1 MATTKKD
8 TTMQERLAD
17 LAAHDGV
24 GGQEETAQDPMTAM
38 VEKMV
43 EEALAKRTAELDARE
58 AELNARAAELNKPA
72 ESDEVKE
79 APIVPV
85 VSNAWNETREVFLPY
100 ATKGEEQFIFVAVN
114 GRKYQVPRGR
124 NVTVPLPLY
133 ERIKIMQEAESRT
146 VEYRNSLPDEAYPGM
161 AEAKRIG

>member
-1 MATTKKD
+1 MAKKD
-8 TTMQERLAD
+8 IPMEENLTEQETTSVE
-17 LAAHDGV
+17 
-24 GGQEETAQDPMTAM
+24 DPMQAL

-58 AELNARAAELNKPA
+58 AAIAAREAKVTSQTGEGEANA
-72 ESDEVKE
+72 
-79 APIVPV
+79 PV
-85 VSNAWNETREVFLPY
+85 EPVISKAWEEKREIFLPY

-124 NVTVPLPLY
+124 SVSLPLPLY

-146 VEYRNSLPDEAYPGM
+146 VEYRNSLPNEEYPGA

>member
-1 MATTKKD
+1 MAKKENPVEEIQ
-8 TTMQERLAD
+8 TVQ
-17 LAAHDGV
+17 
-24 GGQEETAQDPMTAM
+24 ETAPVEDPMQAL
-38 VEKMV
+38 VEKLV
-43 EEALAKRTAELDARE
+43 AEALAKRTAELDARE
-58 AELNARAAELNKPA
+58 AAIAEQEAKVAGKP
-72 ESDEVKE
+72 EIPKQT

-85 VSNAWNETREVFLPY
+85 ISKAWEEKREIFLPY

-124 NVTVPLPLY
+124 SVSLPLPLY

-146 VEYRNSLPDEAYPGM
+146 VEYRNSLPNEEYPGA

>member
-1 MATTKKD
+1 MPKKEN
-8 TTMQERLAD
+8 TMEEIQEA
-17 LAAHDGV
+17 
-24 GGQEETAQDPMTAM
+24 QENAQVEDPMQAM

-43 EEALAKRTAELDARE
+43 AEALAKRTAELDARE
-58 AELNARAAELNKPA
+58 AAIAKREADADVLPVEQT
-72 ESDEVKE
+72 
-79 APIVPV
+79 APIEPV
-85 VSNAWNETREVFLPY
+85 ISKAWEEKREIFLPY

-124 NVTVPLPLY
+124 SVSLPLPLF

-146 VEYRNSLPDEAYPGM
+146 VEYRNSLPNEEYPGA

>member
-1 MATTKKD
+1 MAKKD
-8 TTMQERLAD
+8 IPMEENLTEQETTSVE
-17 LAAHDGV
+17 
-24 GGQEETAQDPMTAM
+24 DPMKAL

-58 AELNARAAELNKPA
+58 AAIAAQ
-72 ESDEVKE
+72 E
-79 APIVPV
+79 AKVTSQTGAVEADAPV
-85 VSNAWNETREVFLPY
+85 EPVISKAWEEKREIFLPY

-124 NVTVPLPLY
+124 SVSLPLPLY

-146 VEYRNSLPDEAYPGM
+146 VEYRNSLPNEEYPGA

>member
-8 TTMQERLAD
+8 TTMQEHRDGLTDQDYAD
-17 LAAHDGV
+17 QVAEKV
-24 GGQEETAQDPMTAM
+24 EDPMQAL
-38 VEKMV
+38 VEKLV
-43 EEALAKRTAELDARE
+43 AEALAKRTAELDERE
-58 AELNARAAELNKPA
+58 AAISAQEAKATGQTGEAKEPAAVN
-72 ESDEVKE
+72 
-79 APIVPV
+79 PV
-85 VSNAWNETREVFLPY
+85 ISKAWEEKREIFLPY

-146 VEYRNSLPDEAYPGM
+146 VEYRNSLPNEEFPGA

>member
-1 MATTKKD
+1 MAKK
-8 TTMQERLAD
+8 ENP
-17 LAAHDGV
+17 V
-24 GGQEETAQDPMTAM
+24 EEIQTVQGTAPVEDPMQAL
-38 VEKMV
+38 VEKLV

-58 AELNARAAELNKPA
+58 AAIAAQEAKVTSQTGEVEANA
-72 ESDEVKE
+72 
-79 APIVPV
+79 PV
-85 VSNAWNETREVFLPY
+85 EHVISKAWEEKREIFLPY

-124 NVTVPLPLY
+124 SVSLPLPLY

-146 VEYRNSLPDEAYPGM
+146 VEYRNSLPNEEYPGA